1 VVTVV
6 FLVAIN
12 KTLRTKSGFQAR
24 LSFSVGQHIRDIN
37 LMKSFCNYLSYGYIV
52 KKESED
58 FVEFRVSNFTDI
70 ESVIIP
76 FF

>member
-1 VVTVV
+1 
-6 FLVAIN
+6 
-12 KTLRTKSGFQAR
+12 
-24 LSFSVGQHIRDIN
+24 
-37 LMKSFCNYLSYGYIV
+37 MKSFCNYLSYGYIV

-76 FF
+76 FFWKIPSLCRVFVGDKRLDFESFKDVVQVISTKGHLTVV